1 MAKKNSGK
9 TVKSVPLQYD
19 PVDESVTDLAKSLIA
34 KYHTHLINAQV
45 AYLFRNKPMKKGDR
59 ELAATAEKVS
69 AKNKVLSK
77 YDFIITIS
85 YELWKTLSDAV
96 KIAVLDHE
104 LTHCFITE
112 NEKTGETQYKIL
124 NHDVEEF
131 GDVIRRNGLYNIDL
145 VHIGNVIE
153 TAKIPDDLKKEVVVR
168 KMGDPES
175 AEIEDEVLE
184 DKPKK
189 KSLKIKKTKTKDSED
204 ENDLLSLED

>member
-1 MAKKNSGK
+1 VAKKNSGK